1 MMHINQMVSELKVP
15 LEDIRV
21 CCELLELKIDGAL
34 LSPETV
40 TALRNIKSI
49 AESGGITLIEAAR
62 ELKNIRNN
70 EHVTGRFDKREYIK
84 QRFGQD
90 PELAPQG
97 SFIRL
102 IYEDVATKSDQL
114 AKIRHQTIFEASTL
128 ALEDLLMNGVDADED
143 WKQAHGRVTSSIT
156 DFLGNVNWG
165 APLPQLSGTL
175 STPPTKQ
182 LTAVVE
188 KEAPQQTS
196 QKMPSS
202 SKKSQEK

>member
-1 MMHINQMVSELKVP
+1 MHINQMVSELKVP

-165 APLPQLSGTL
+165 APLPQLAPSA
-175 STPPTKQ
+175 SNTKQ
-182 LTAVVE
+182 LTAATVVT
-188 KEAPQQTS
+188 EAPVQTS
-196 QKMPSS
+196 QKMQSS
-202 SKKSQEK
+202 SKKLQKE